1 MKRRP
6 PRYTRTD
13 TLFPYTT
20 LFRSMLEAGDD
31 EIAGGLTRHIAAR
44 PDTGRGHMRLDM
56 PKRRFYRV
64 AMRRDQSTVTRDLG
78 HDRHR
83 LGGAQGHIPSGAMLK
98 LPVAH
103 RSELPVADPP
113 LEQVA
118 KGIAIDLA
126 RQAECLGALALPF
139 GRRQPAVGIIII
151 GLIIAARLRRAG
163 QRGYRR
169 DHQIGPPPARRRPL
183 RFGFGFAATA
193 CVSASG
199 GGAGDATT
207 DLDHRLV
214 SGLDATKARWD
225 ALPRRAI

>member
-31 EIAGGLTRHIAAR
+31 EIAGCLTRHIAAM

-83 LGGAQGHIPSGAMLK
+83 LGGA
-98 LPVAH
+98 
-103 RSELPVADPP
+103 RSEAHTSELQSLMRISYAVF
-113 LEQVA
+113 
-118 KGIAIDLA
+118 
-126 RQAECLGALALPF
+126 CL
-139 GRRQPAVGIIII
+139 QKKKTCKI
-151 GLIIAARLRRAG
+151 
-163 QRGYRR
+163 
-169 DHQIGPPPARRRPL
+169 H
-183 RFGFGFAATA
+183 
-193 CVSASG
+193 
-199 GGAGDATT
+199 
-207 DLDHRLV
+207 
-214 SGLDATKARWD
+214 
-225 ALPRRAI
+225 

>member
-31 EIAGGLTRHIAAR
+31 EIAGCLTRHIAAM

-98 LPVAH
+98 
-103 RSELPVADPP
+103 
-113 LEQVA
+113 
-118 KGIAIDLA
+118 AIGFTDEDLA
-126 RQAECLGALALPF
+126 KP
-139 GRRQPAVGIIII
+139 
-151 GLIIAARLRRAG
+151 
-163 QRGYRR
+163 
-169 DHQIGPPPARRRPL
+169 QIGR
-183 RFGFGFAATA
+183 
-193 CVSASG
+193 ASCRERVCQVRVDLG
-199 GGAGDATT
+199 GGSIIKKKKTGTEKQRKHNSRKT
-207 DLDHRLV
+207 
-214 SGLDATKARWD
+214 
-225 ALPRRAI
+225 PN